1 MFDFVHE
8 KKRLVQ
14 IVLAVIVLPFAFWGV
29 DSYRRSSGGEAVA
42 KVGGDKITPQE
53 FENAMR
59 QQQERMRE
67 LMGANF
73 DPAMF
78 DAPEIK
84 QSVLENLISQRLLQQ
99 RAHDARLAI
108 SDEQLAQLIA
118 SIGAFQKDGKF
129 DKQRYETALA
139 EQGMNSSMFESRVR
153 QDLAARQLTDAYLQN
168 GYASR
173 SVADGLI
180 RANEQQRVVSLSFV
194 SPAVYLPQVKVDDAA
209 VKSYY
214 DKNPKEFEAPERVRV
229 EYVVFSA
236 DGMQG
241 QVAVDDAEVKKY
253 YEEHHAEFETQEQRQ
268 AAHILIAAG
277 KQASE
282 AERQAAKAKAEQ
294 ILQQVKQNPAKFGEL
309 AKQYSQDPGSAV
321 NGGDL
326 GVFGRGMMVKPFEDA
341 VYSLKPGEVS
351 GIVQTDFGY
360 HIIKLS
366 AVKGG
371 KVLSFDEVKKEI
383 SAKLKQQKAA
393 DKFAELADK
402 FGNAVYEQSDSLK
415 PAADLVKA
423 GILQSGWLV
432 KGAVAGPPWNDKA
445 IQAVFSDDVL
455 KNKRNTSAIEIA
467 PNVLLAARLIEHK
480 PASLLPLAEVSGG
493 VRQKLQLQQAQ
504 ELAVKE
510 GKSLLEKVQKGE
522 KVAVDWKGPQTLTRA
537 QRAGLDNAL
546 IKLIFS
552 ANSAKMPGFVGA
564 ENPQGGYLLA
574 RVEAVRDIDGIDD
587 AKRAR
592 YMQQLRQMSGEAL
605 LQAYLADARKQAE
618 VSIEPSFMGEKK

>member
-42 KVGGDKITPQE
+42 KVGGDKISPQE

-73 DPAMF
+73 DPAML

-129 DKQRYETALA
+129 DKQRYEAALA
-139 EQGMNSSMFESRVR
+139 EQGMSSAMFESRVR

-168 GYASR
+168 GFASR

-194 SPAVYLPQVKVDDAA
+194 SPAIYLPQVKVDDAA

-294 ILQQVKQNPAKFGEL
+294 VLQQVKLNPAKFGEL

-321 NGGDL
+321 SGGDL

-574 RVEAVRDIDGIDD
+574 RVEAVRGIDGIDD